1 MKTYHHQGNET
12 LLTINQRSS
21 AKVLVNQ
28 VILLK
33 GESNYTTFYMH
44 NGKKKL
50 VARTIKFFENHLE
63 NLGFLRVHRSCLIN
77 PNHIIEYNQYDETL
91 MMSNGFQTAIA
102 RRRRAILKK
111 L

>member
-1 MKTYHHQGNET
+1 MKTYQHRGNET
-12 LLTINQRSS
+12 LLTINQKNFT
-21 AKVLVNQ
+21 KVLVNQ

-77 PNHIIEYNQYDETL
+77 PNYVIDYNHVDETL
-91 MMSNGFQTAIA
+91 MMSNGFQATIA
-102 RRRRAILKK
+102 RRRRAVLKK